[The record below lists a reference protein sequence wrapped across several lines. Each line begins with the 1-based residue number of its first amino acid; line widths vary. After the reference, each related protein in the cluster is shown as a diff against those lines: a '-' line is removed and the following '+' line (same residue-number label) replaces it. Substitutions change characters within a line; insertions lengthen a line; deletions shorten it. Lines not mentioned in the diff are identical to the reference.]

1 MHFVPLS
8 SRLGSLAPRRCHQ
21 RSCSPTSPKTEE
33 VDDMSE
39 QTEEILIKAA
49 KAAAIAAIAVI
60 LEATLDVQLA

>member
-1 MHFVPLS
+1 VHFVPLS
-8 SRLGSLAPRRCHQ
+8 SQLRPLAPRRGHQ
-21 RSCSPTSPKTEE
+21 RSCSPASPKTEE

-39 QTEEILIKAA
+39 QTEAMLIKAA